1 MGTKVQKMCKI
12 MKKKHAKKIY
22 HQFQQKSLE
31 HLSKVKIEKKKEKK
45 ISLESSDT
53 YAKKK

>member
-31 HLSKVKIEKKKEKK
+31 HLSKVKIEKKNVFF
-45 ISLESSDT
+45 SLESSDT